1 MLARKWALIAAT
13 LVVWIASSAEGLE
26 FSDYRNFVN
35 IADNHV
41 REKYPFIDINRF
53 SRNLEENGTTISVHY
68 PLKPPRGDFIIIG
81 GGISPAVFI
90 DKATGSVINS
100 YLVRS
105 Q

>member
-13 LVVWIASSAEGLE
+13 LVVWIDSSAEGLE
-26 FSDYRNFVN
+26 FSDYRSFVN

-41 REKYPFIDINRF
+41 REKYPFINLNRF
-53 SRNLEENGTTISVHY
+53 SRNLEENGTTISVYY
-68 PLKPPRGDFIIIG
+68 PLKPPQGDFIIIG
-81 GGISPAVFI
+81 GGNSPTVFI

-100 YLVRS
+100 YLIQS